1 MKRLNRNLEDTKEIQ
16 IELLEM
22 KTIISEMKN
31 IVDWINSRLHIGEE
45 KLSGIEDL
53 VRETIQKERQK
64 KKRLQKLKRTS
75 FVLL

>member
-1 MKRLNRNLEDTKEIQ
+1 MKRVNRNLEDTKEIQ

-31 IVDWINSRLHIGEE
+31 TVDWINSRLHVGEE
-45 KLSGIEDL
+45 NLSGIEDL

-64 KKRLQKLKRTS
+64 KKKKGCKN
-75 FVLL
+75 